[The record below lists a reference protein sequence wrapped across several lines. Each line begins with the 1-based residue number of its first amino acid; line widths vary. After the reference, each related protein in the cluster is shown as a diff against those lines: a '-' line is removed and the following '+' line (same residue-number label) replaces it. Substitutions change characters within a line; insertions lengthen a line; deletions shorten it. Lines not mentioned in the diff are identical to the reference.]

1 MNTVLLANLLNCL
14 VMYYKV
20 LEKYKNSIVFGNNNE
35 MNTKKK
41 LNIYLKNIRGVRFFV
56 FSLFFL
62 QRTH

>member
-14 VMYYKV
+14 VTYYKV
-20 LEKYKNSIVFGNNNE
+20 LKNYKNSIVFSNNNE